1 MTSTLVRQSVVQSQ
15 GRGAVQDSSR
25 ERLVS
30 PTLAENPRERR
41 AYAFIHREQRCIDA
55 RSGQAFTAERRQ
67 PKNGSAAGR
76 VANCCPCTCAVRRH
90 PLDYAPIVQR
100 AAAIIGSAIFL
111 VIAPGTLAVYV
122 PWYLTHWHFA
132 PPLFPIARVLGAAL
146 IVAGLPI
153 LLDSFAR
160 FALQGLGTPAP
171 VMPPKRLVVTG
182 FYRYVRN
189 PMYVAVTALIAG
201 QGLLFGSV
209 TVLEYG
215 AIVWAGFFL
224 FVVAYEEPALGEQ
237 FADEYKR
244 YRANVRRWLPRITPW
259 RG

>member
-1 MTSTLVRQSVVQSQ
+1 MLLS
-15 GRGAVQDSSR
+15 
-25 ERLVS
+25 
-30 PTLAENPRERR
+30 
-41 AYAFIHREQRCIDA
+41 
-55 RSGQAFTAERRQ
+55 
-67 PKNGSAAGR
+67 
-76 VANCCPCTCAVRRH
+76 
-90 PLDYAPIVQR
+90 QR

-189 PMYVAVTALIAG
+189 PIYVAVTVLIAG
-201 QGLLFGSV
+201 QGLLFGGV

-215 AIVWAGFFL
+215 AIVWAGFVL
-224 FVVAYEEPALGEQ
+224 FVVVYEEPALGEQ

>member
-1 MTSTLVRQSVVQSQ
+1 M
-15 GRGAVQDSSR
+15 
-25 ERLVS
+25 
-30 PTLAENPRERR
+30 
-41 AYAFIHREQRCIDA
+41 
-55 RSGQAFTAERRQ
+55 
-67 PKNGSAAGR
+67 
-76 VANCCPCTCAVRRH
+76 
-90 PLDYAPIVQR
+90 QR

-132 PPLFPIARVLGAAL
+132 SPLFPSARVLGAAL

-171 VMPPKRLVVTG
+171 VMPPERLVVAG

-189 PMYVAVTALIAG
+189 PIYVAVTALIAG

-224 FVVAYEEPALGEQ
+224 LVLVHEEPALGEQ